1 MNWMD
6 WLQLKQNVSDFFR
19 GMAFGGHE
27 KHLRVRAAD
36 LNDLFMLMA
45 YMEMVG
51 LPNPAAYYLLDLYPS
66 LLEEF
71 HLWHRRM
78 GFDRSPLATFSC
90 C

>member
-1 MNWMD
+1 MD
-6 WLQLKQNVSDFFR
+6 WLRFRTNVADFFH

-27 KHLRVRAAD
+27 KYLRGRAAD

-51 LPNPAAYYLLDLYPS
+51 LPNPAAFYLLDVYPY
-66 LLEEF
+66 LVEEF

>member
-1 MNWMD
+1 MD
-6 WLQLKQNVSDFFR
+6 LRDLRQILADFFH

-27 KHLRVRAAD
+27 KHLRGRAAD

-45 YMEMVG
+45 YMEMLG
-51 LPNPAAYYLLDLYPS
+51 LPNPAAFYLLDFYPY
-66 LLEEF
+66 LVEEF

>member
-1 MNWMD
+1 MD
-6 WLQLKQNVSDFFR
+6 WLHLRRNVADFLH
-19 GMAFGGHE
+19 GMAFGGRE
-27 KHLRVRAAD
+27 SHLRGRAAD

-51 LPNPAAYYLLDLYPS
+51 LPNPAAYYLLDLYPC
-66 LLEEF
+66 LIEEF